1 MKQIRFSAVACLII
15 GAFNALGDSTAH
27 LPLVDLSKD
36 VQRQVVIAAGTKE
49 VYQGHP
55 TTLLLPDGKTIFAVW
70 SIGHGG
76 FAGPMARSDDG
87 GKTWSRIDDI
97 LPTEFTKHKNCPSIY
112 RLIDPAG
119 KERIWV
125 FSAQPDM
132 PRIVSEDMGK
142 TWREEPS
149 LGDAFRCVMTFSS
162 IVRLKD
168 GRYLGLFHRGP
179 GGKDKAPLE
188 VLQTETSDG
197 GFTWSV
203 PRIVAKVDGKNPCEP
218 FVFRSP
224 MGDELC
230 CLMRE
235 NTHKGNSLVM
245 FSTDEGKTWSKPI
258 DTPWGL
264 TGDRHMGV
272 TLADGRLMIAF
283 RDQAI
288 NSPTRGHFVA
298 WVGTYDDVKNSRPGQ
313 YRIKLLH
320 NFAKWDCGY
329 PGVEL
334 LPDGTIV
341 ATTYLKYQPGEAKHS
356 VVTTRFKIDETDD
369 LLHSAGKE

>member
-1 MKQIRFSAVACLII
+1 
-15 GAFNALGDSTAH
+15 
-27 LPLVDLSKD
+27 
-36 VQRQVVIAAGTKE
+36 
-49 VYQGHP
+49 
-55 TTLLLPDGKTIFAVW
+55 
-70 SIGHGG
+70 
-76 FAGPMARSDDG
+76 
-87 GKTWSRIDDI
+87 
-97 LPTEFTKHKNCPSIY
+97 
-112 RLIDPAG
+112 
-119 KERIWV
+119 
-125 FSAQPDM
+125 
-132 PRIVSEDMGK
+132 
-142 TWREEPS
+142 
-149 LGDAFRCVMTFSS
+149 
-162 IVRLKD
+162 
-168 GRYLGLFHRGP
+168 
-179 GGKDKAPLE
+179 
-188 VLQTETSDG
+188 
-197 GFTWSV
+197 
-203 PRIVAKVDGKNPCEP
+203 
-218 FVFRSP
+218 
-224 MGDELC
+224 
-230 CLMRE
+230 MRE

-356 VVTTRFKIDETDD
+356 VVTTRFKINETDD